1 MLQLVANDNHA
12 FMLRSFF
19 QMNQSVERFRQG
31 RDTAYAVAGLGR
43 IGDLAA
49 FFKRVLQLAKRQS

>member
-1 MLQLVANDNHA
+1 
-12 FMLRSFF
+12 MLRSFF

-43 IGDLAA
+43 IGDQAA
-49 FFKRVLQLAKRQS
+49 FFKMGLQLAKRRS

>member
-1 MLQLVANDNHA
+1 
-12 FMLRSFF
+12 MLRSFF

-43 IGDLAA
+43 IGDQAA
-49 FFKRVLQLAKRQS
+49 FFKMGLQLAKPRS